1 MEAKYRA
8 GLTRGRRCFLDV
20 GRPVAFYVIRII
32 PGTIKLCLFFAFAE
46 RAAAATVGGPSDL
59 QGGAGDLAVSGAA
72 RYSQQFGPRRGSTLA
87 VIMTFLETAES
98 VMSGD
103 FYSNSAGELFQY
115 TMKVCWLW
123 CRSVLHVRARS
134 TWHVMFIKVNIVWLA
149 TLCSS

>member
-115 TMKVCWLW
+115 TMKVCWL
-123 CRSVLHVRARS
+123 
-134 TWHVMFIKVNIVWLA
+134 
-149 TLCSS
+149 